1 MNNQVYL
8 IVSIVTKH
16 NKNNLKVGDV
26 ARDGAIAVL
35 KVKIHIQVI
44 LMQYE
49 RKIQQGLMVFET
61 QMSDLFVF
69 LRDRSIKTSLFCS
82 DSLNLSCHR
91 LCIYSIKF
99 LGKFTTKNKCQSF
112 KRILTRNEQN
122 NKPFLGLK

>member
-8 IVSIVTKH
+8 IV
-16 NKNNLKVGDV
+16 
-26 ARDGAIAVL
+26 VL

-69 LRDRSIKTSLFCS
+69 LRDKSIKTSRFCS

-91 LCIYSIKF
+91 LCIY
-99 LGKFTTKNKCQSF
+99 
-112 KRILTRNEQN
+112 
-122 NKPFLGLK
+122 